1 MGFRETCALCWA
13 EFWDYETPKVVVVKN
28 RNLGII
34 YRIIQVLIIIYFV
47 VYVFLFQKAYQETE
61 NAPESY
67 VMTKMKGI
75 SFSNTSFEKRIWDVV
90 EFVNPPED
98 IEVPEAN
105 CTTDSDCVAGE
116 MEMLGNGVKTG
127 KCVTYKDS
135 TKTCEIY
142 AWCPVEKE
150 PDESDFVLR
159 EAQNFTILIKN
170 TIYFPKFRFTKGNL
184 QENVAPDY
192 LRNCTFSEETNLYC
206 PIFPLNFIIEKA
218 GETFDDLVRKGGVLA
233 VVISWNCDLDK
244 SASECNPKYSF
255 RRLDFVSRHN
265 NVSSGYNF
273 RHAKY
278 YIMNNT
284 EYRTLIKVYGI
295 RIDIIIHGQAGKFS
309 VVPTI
314 INIAAALTSVGLG
327 SFLCDWI
334 LLTFMNKNE
343 VYSDKKFEEVKD
355 ERSKCSTT
363 Y

>member
-1 MGFRETCALCWA
+1 MQNYPPKFPSATCALCWA

-90 EFVNPPED
+90 EFVNPPEGRDIFSITLQTVTTPFQTLRTCAED

-150 PDESDFVLR
+150 PDERCLKCFLVS
-159 EAQNFTILIKN
+159 AQNFTILIKN

-295 RIDIIIHGQAGKFS
+295 RIDIIIHGQVK
-309 VVPTI
+309 
-314 INIAAALTSVGLG
+314 L
-327 SFLCDWI
+327 LC
-334 LLTFMNKNE
+334 
-343 VYSDKKFEEVKD
+343 
-355 ERSKCSTT
+355 
-363 Y
+363 